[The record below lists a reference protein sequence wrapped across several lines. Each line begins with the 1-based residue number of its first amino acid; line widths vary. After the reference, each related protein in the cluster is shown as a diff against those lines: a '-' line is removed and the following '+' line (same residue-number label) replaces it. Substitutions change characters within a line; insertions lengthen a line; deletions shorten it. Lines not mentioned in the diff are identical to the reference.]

1 MVTLVRRERGG
12 LDVPEL
18 WRRFF
23 DISPEADGWLRVEE
37 QRDGDDLVVRFEIPG
52 IDPEHDVELTVLDGV
67 LHITARRE
75 ERSEHDEDGG
85 FRSEFRYGSFV
96 RNLALPPGVNVDDIR
111 ASYKDGILEV
121 RIPQGSE
128 QKPEAKRIPIT
139 HE

>member
-1 MVTLVRRERGG
+1 MATLTRRERGEF
-12 LDVPEL
+12 DVPDL

-23 DISPEADGWLRVEE
+23 ETLREPDGWLRVEE

-52 IDPEHDVELTVLDGV
+52 VDPEHDIELTVLDGIM
-67 LHITARRE
+67 HIRARRE
-75 ERSEHDEDGG
+75 ERSEHDEQGG

-96 RNLALPPGVNVDDIR
+96 RNLALPPGEDANDIR

-121 RIPQGSE
+121 RIPARSE
-128 QKPEAKRIPIT
+128 QKPEAKHIPVT